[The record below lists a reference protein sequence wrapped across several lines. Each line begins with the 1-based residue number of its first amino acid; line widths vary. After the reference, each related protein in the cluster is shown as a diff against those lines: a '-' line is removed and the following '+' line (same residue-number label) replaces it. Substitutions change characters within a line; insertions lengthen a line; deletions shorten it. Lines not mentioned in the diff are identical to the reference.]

1 MGNRYFDFDCFN
13 FDFSEVNIEIRE
25 ICEYIVVEWDL
36 FKSGEEYFG
45 CEVFYQ
51 KCFFDE
57 RWQYD

>member
-25 ICEYIVVEWDL
+25 VCEYIVVEWDL

-45 CEVFYQ
+45 CEVFY
-51 KCFFDE
+51 
-57 RWQYD
+57 